1 VSEDHIVKFTT
12 CVHEQ
17 SVVEAAKSGQWSEPL
32 RSHFAGCALC
42 QESLQVSTWMQD
54 FAETAD
60 EARELPDPRLIWL
73 KARLAQRQA
82 AAAEALR
89 PLEFFNRVAYTV
101 VGLLLVASLVMKWP
115 HIEAWQRHLNSSSA
129 AVFGPS
135 GLASL
140 FVPLASL
147 TLGLLSLAAL
157 FAVYAVFVKE

>member
-1 VSEDHIVKFTT
+1 MKATT
-12 CVHEQ
+12 CVYEQ
-17 SVVEAAKSGQWSEPL
+17 FVVEAAKSGQWSEPL

-42 QESLQVSTWMQD
+42 QESLQVSMWMQD

-89 PLEFFNRVAYTV
+89 PLEFFNRVAYSV
-101 VGLLLVASLVMKWP
+101 VGLLLVASLAMKWSR
-115 HIEAWQRHLNSSSA
+115 IEAWLTRLNSSWA

-135 GLASL
+135 ELASL

-157 FAVYAVFVKE
+157 FAVYAVFAKE